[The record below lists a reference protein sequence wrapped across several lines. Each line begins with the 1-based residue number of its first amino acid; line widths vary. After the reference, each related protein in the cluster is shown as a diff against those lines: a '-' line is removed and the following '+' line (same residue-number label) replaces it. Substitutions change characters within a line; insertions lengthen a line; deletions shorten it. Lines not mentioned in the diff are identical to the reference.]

1 MQNKLQSLKSYKIL
15 FLSALLVL
23 GTAGL
28 TTGQVVLQEES
39 PLEVRFAK
47 ENSQVSRSLVTLSL
61 SDLSRYMDI
70 SEPGDWKEFNPEDQT
85 GGSYFLTDGRQYISA
100 GNVEFNGE
108 EGQDFFAI
116 SFQNGADFGIE
127 GLTVSFDF
135 VYSPEILQ
143 QNHTLSLNYRV
154 NSDQWKRANG
164 GTIHTGSLGRSDQ
177 EWDTFSIH
185 LNIDQIFLRE
195 NDVIEMKWK
204 FDRTE
209 ELQAPIPLAMQ
220 RVEAYPRKSVPQNIN
235 RGSLIITEILPKT
248 TVDDMDFEYLE
259 IYNPGD
265 TPISL
270 KGMEMKTTMGSLV
283 IQQDVEIS
291 SYGLLILSN
300 VDISGF
306 EGIRNNYVYD
316 GNLISENG
324 GRIEFIYHG
333 EAIAGATYEAT
344 EPGTALELDKAL
356 NAFDGYTSLQ
366 NLIPS
371 ETTFFPE
378 LQGSPGNLGR
388 TVPIY
393 KKSLRGEGWYFI
405 TPPGAF
411 IDRLTRN
418 NSLDFYTL
426 EGEPISLELVEPHT
440 PVFIKK
446 SDNNPATIYVE
457 DAVRFDRSE
466 IDTKVLGRNVQLG
479 SFLNPVNTNLGNL
492 TRNGDEALAPI
503 VTVWDERRQAFK
515 MEFTDRNELL
525 NWSPIVINPSLGTE
539 IGLSERSA
547 PKTAPQLDRLINFRL
562 FEGAS
567 NNKKLADEAIL
578 GFLNQSVN
586 QENIRYDLPK
596 LTASFRQIANLNDQ
610 TYLYMSSSKSSAT
623 ANSFVHLP
631 YEIDQNYQVGLGYKL
646 NADNAR
652 EASLEWDFTD
662 EIPDEW
668 VLTLEDTYTGS
679 TIDMREVNNYRFRFR
694 GSTVSRE
701 LDNEYSGLTVLEP
714 SERHRFIVNLEP
726 YEPII
731 EEEEP
736 EVRPGT
742 VELRQNYPNPFNPAT
757 NITFYLPEERPVRV
771 GVYNIVGQQVSLL
784 IDETMQAGEHSVI
797 WDATNNPSGIY
808 IVQLE
813 TGNRILTRKITLIK

>member
-1 MQNKLQSLKSYKIL
+1 MQNKLQYLKSYKIL
-15 FLSALLVL
+15 FLSSLLVL
-23 GTAGL
+23 GTYGL
-28 TTGQVVLQEES
+28 TVGQVVLQEES

-47 ENSQVSRSLVTLSL
+47 ENTQVTRSQVTLSL
-61 SDLSRYMDI
+61 SDLSRNLEI
-70 SEPGDWKEFNPEDQT
+70 FEPGDWKEFILEDQA
-85 GGSYFLTDGRQYISA
+85 GGSYYISDDRQYISV
-100 GNVEFNGE
+100 GNVDFSGE
-108 EGQDFFAI
+108 ADQDFFAI
-116 SFQNGADFGIE
+116 SFQNGADFGIG

-143 QNHTLSLNYRV
+143 QNHTMSLHYRV
-154 NSDQWKRANG
+154 NHEQWKRAGG
-164 GTIHTGSLGRSDQ
+164 GTIHTGSLGRSEQ

-185 LNIDQIFLRE
+185 LNLDQIFLR
-195 NDVIEMKWK
+195 NDDVIEMKWK
-204 FDRTE
+204 FERAE
-209 ELQAPIPLAMQ
+209 ELNSPMPLAIQ
-220 RVEAYPRKSVPQNIN
+220 RVEAYPSKSVQENIN
-235 RGSLIITEILPKT
+235 RGSLIITEILPT
-248 TVDDMDFEYLE
+248 TSVDDMSFEYLE

-265 TPISL
+265 IPISL
-270 KGMEMKTTMGSLV
+270 KGMEMSTTQGYLV
-283 IQQDVEIS
+283 IQRNIEIAP
-291 SYGLLILSN
+291 YGVLVLSN

-306 EGIRNNYVYD
+306 EGISNNYVYD
-316 GNLISENG
+316 GNLISEDG

-333 EAIAGATYEAT
+333 DPIAGATYEAT
-344 EPGTALELDKAL
+344 EPGTALELDKAI

-393 KKSLRGEGWYFI
+393 KKTLQKEGWYFI

-411 IDRLTRN
+411 IDRLTRS
-418 NSLDFYTL
+418 NSLDFYNL
-426 EGEPISLELVEPHT
+426 EGERISLELVDPHT

-446 SDNNPATIYVE
+446 NDNDPVTIYVE
-457 DAVRFDRSE
+457 DVIRFDRSE
-466 IDTKVLGRNVQLG
+466 IDTKVLGRNLLLG
-479 SFLNPVNTNLGNL
+479 SFHKPVNTNLGNL
-492 TRNGDEALAPI
+492 TRNGDEALTPI
-503 VTVWDERRQAFK
+503 VTVWDDQRQTFI
-515 MEFTDRNELL
+515 MEFTERKDLL
-525 NWSPIVINPSLGTE
+525 NWSPFMINPSLGPE
-539 IGLSERSA
+539 IGLGERSA

-562 FEGAS
+562 FEGSS
-567 NNKKLADEAIL
+567 NNKRLADEAIL

-596 LTASFRQIANLNDQ
+596 LTASFQQNVNLNNQ
-610 TYLYMSSSKSSAT
+610 TYLYISSPKSSAA

-631 YEIDQNYQVGLGYKL
+631 YEIDQNHQVGLGYEL

-668 VLTLEDTYTGS
+668 VLMLEDTYTGS

-694 GSTVSRE
+694 GSPGSRE
-701 LDNEYSGLTVLEP
+701 IDDDFSGLTALEP

-726 YEPII
+726 YEAII
-731 EEEEP
+731 EEEED
-736 EVRPGT
+736 EERPGT

-771 GVYNIVGQQVSLL
+771 GVYNIVGQQVSIL

>member
-1 MQNKLQSLKSYKIL
+1 MQNKLQILKSYKIL
-15 FLSALLVL
+15 FLSALLML
-23 GTAGL
+23 GTYGL
-28 TTGQVVLQEES
+28 TAGQVVLQEES

-47 ENSQVSRSLVTLSL
+47 ENSQVTRTQVTLSL
-61 SDLSRYMDI
+61 SDLSRYLEVT
-70 SEPGDWKEFNPEDQT
+70 EPGDWKEFDPEDQT
-85 GGSYFLTDGRQYISA
+85 GGSFYISDDGQYISA
-100 GNVEFNGE
+100 GNVDLARE
-108 EGQDFFAI
+108 EDQDFFAI
-116 SFQNGADFGIE
+116 SFRNGADFGIG

-143 QNHTLSLNYRV
+143 QNHTMSLYYRV
-154 NSDQWKRANG
+154 NNEQWKRASG
-164 GTIHTGSLGRSDQ
+164 GTIHTGSLGRSEQ

-185 LNIDQIFLRE
+185 LNLDQIFLRHD
-195 NDVIEMKWK
+195 DVIEMKWK
-204 FDRTE
+204 FERAE
-209 ELQAPIPLAMQ
+209 ELNAPMPLAMQ
-220 RVEAYPRKSVPQNIN
+220 RVEAYPRKSVPENIS
-235 RGSLIITEILPKT
+235 RGSLIITEILPTT
-248 TVDDMDFEYLE
+248 TVDDMNFEYLE

-265 TPISL
+265 IPISL
-270 KGMEMKTTMGSLV
+270 KGMEMNTTQGYLV
-283 IQQDVEIS
+283 IQQNVEIAP
-291 SYGLLILSN
+291 YGVLVLSN

-306 EGIRNNYVYD
+306 EGISNNYVYD
-316 GNLISENG
+316 GNLISEEG
-324 GRIEFIYHG
+324 GRIELKYHG
-333 EAIAGATYEAT
+333 NPIAGATYEAT
-344 EPGTALELDKAL
+344 EPGTALELDKAI

-366 NLIPS
+366 NLMPS

-378 LQGSPGNLGR
+378 LQGTPGNLGR

-393 KKSLRGEGWYFI
+393 KKALQKEGWYFI

-411 IDRLTRN
+411 IDRLTRS
-418 NSLDFYTL
+418 NSLDFYNL
-426 EGEPISLELVEPHT
+426 EGERISLELVDPHT

-446 SDNNPATIYVE
+446 NDSNPVTIYVE
-457 DAVRFDRSE
+457 DAVRFNRSE
-466 IDTKVLGRNVQLG
+466 IDTKILGRNLLLA
-479 SFLNPVNTNLGNL
+479 SFQKPINTNLGNL
-492 TRNGDEALAPI
+492 TRNGDEALTPI
-503 VTVWDERRQAFK
+503 VTVWDDHRQTFK
-515 MEFTDRNELL
+515 MEFTERNDLL
-525 NWSPIVINPSLGTE
+525 NWSPFMINPSLGTE
-539 IGLSERSA
+539 IGLGERSA

-562 FEGAS
+562 FEGSS
-567 NNKKLADEAIL
+567 NNKRLADEAIL

-596 LTASFRQIANLNDQ
+596 LTASFQQTANLNDQ
-610 TYLYMSSSKSSAT
+610 TYLYMSSSKSSAA

-631 YEIDQNYQVGLGYKL
+631 YEIDQNYQVGLGYEL
-646 NADNAR
+646 NSDNAR
-652 EASLEWDFTD
+652 EASLEWDLTD

-679 TIDMREVNNYRFRFR
+679 TVDMREVNNYRFRFR
-694 GSTVSRE
+694 GSAGSRE
-701 LDNEYSGLTVLEP
+701 INDDFSGLTVLEP

-726 YEPII
+726 YEAII
-731 EEEEP
+731 EEEE
-736 EVRPGT
+736 EEERPGT

>member
-1 MQNKLQSLKSYKIL
+1 MQNKLQYLKSYKIL
-15 FLSALLVL
+15 FLSSLLVL
-23 GTAGL
+23 GTYGL
-28 TTGQVVLQEES
+28 TVGQVVLQEES

-47 ENSQVSRSLVTLSL
+47 ENTQVTRSQVTLSL
-61 SDLSRYMDI
+61 SDLSRNLEI
-70 SEPGDWKEFNPEDQT
+70 FEPGDWKEFILEDKA
-85 GGSYFLTDGRQYISA
+85 GGSYYISDDRQYISV
-100 GNVEFNGE
+100 GNVDFSGE
-108 EGQDFFAI
+108 ADQDFFAI
-116 SFQNGADFGIE
+116 SFQNGADFGIG

-143 QNHTLSLNYRV
+143 QNHTMSLHYRV
-154 NSDQWKRANG
+154 NNEQWKRAGG
-164 GTIHTGSLGRSDQ
+164 GTIHTGSLGRSEQ

-185 LNIDQIFLRE
+185 LNLDQIFLR
-195 NDVIEMKWK
+195 NDDVIEMKWK
-204 FDRTE
+204 FERAE
-209 ELQAPIPLAMQ
+209 ELNSPMPLAIQ
-220 RVEAYPRKSVPQNIN
+220 RVEAYPSKSVQENIN
-235 RGSLIITEILPKT
+235 RGSLIITEILPT
-248 TVDDMDFEYLE
+248 TSVDDMSFEYLE

-265 TPISL
+265 IPISL
-270 KGMEMKTTMGSLV
+270 KGMEMSTTQGYLV
-283 IQQDVEIS
+283 IQRNIEIAP
-291 SYGLLILSN
+291 YGVLVLSN

-306 EGIRNNYVYD
+306 EGISNNYVYD
-316 GNLISENG
+316 GNLISEDG

-333 EAIAGATYEAT
+333 DPIAGATYEAT
-344 EPGTALELDKAL
+344 EPGTALELDKAI

-393 KKSLRGEGWYFI
+393 KKTLQKEGWYFI

-411 IDRLTRN
+411 IDRFTRS
-418 NSLDFYTL
+418 NSLDFYNL
-426 EGEPISLELVEPHT
+426 EGERISLELVDPHT

-446 SDNNPATIYVE
+446 NDNDPVTIYVE
-457 DAVRFDRSE
+457 DVIRFDRSE
-466 IDTKVLGRNVQLG
+466 IDTKVLGRNLLLG
-479 SFLNPVNTNLGNL
+479 SFHKPGNTNLGNL
-492 TRNGDEALAPI
+492 TRNGDEALTPI
-503 VTVWDERRQAFK
+503 VTVWDDQRQTFI
-515 MEFTDRNELL
+515 MEFTERKDLL
-525 NWSPIVINPSLGTE
+525 NWSPFMINPSLGPE
-539 IGLSERSA
+539 IGLGERSA

-562 FEGAS
+562 FEGSS
-567 NNKKLADEAIL
+567 NNKRLADEAIL

-596 LTASFRQIANLNDQ
+596 LTASFQQNVNLNNQ
-610 TYLYMSSSKSSAT
+610 TYLYISSPKSSAA

-631 YEIDQNYQVGLGYKL
+631 YEIDQNHQVGLGYEL

-668 VLTLEDTYTGS
+668 VLMLEDTYTGS

-694 GSTVSRE
+694 GSPGSRE
-701 LDNEYSGLTVLEP
+701 INDEFSGLMVLEP

-731 EEEEP
+731 EEEED
-736 EVRPGT
+736 EERPGT

-771 GVYNIVGQQVSLL
+771 GVYNIVGQQVSIL